1 MKTFIKA
8 IGTLGSTAG
17 KILVDGGSELAGYTV
32 RTADTVNKSENTY
45 IKRVRESSVKAV
57 YNHGYDRGYERAG
70 VAADWVQDAA
80 NSTIESWDD
89 LFSKDEET
97 KVPDFMK

>member
-57 YNHGYDRGYERAG
+57 YNHGYDRGYEKSQEVQGYGIRGGNGERGNRACWCEG
-70 VAADWVQDAA
+70 FCIQYKA
-80 NSTIESWDD
+80 
-89 LFSKDEET
+89 
-97 KVPDFMK
+97 